1 MIEVRLICKLH
12 LSRNSLSQCV
22 KMNQEQWLSVLKL
35 STLWEFDEIR
45 KKAIA
50 ELSKV
55 NMDTADKVVLARSYR
70 VGDWLYE
77 GYTAL
82 VKREAGLSSEEA
94 EKLGYETAFRLCQ
107 RREDTF
113 RSDRPGNI
121 NRHRRSFEDL
131 GTEICGA
138 FQAELIDAGHSG
150 KAPGPTR
157 WIVSPEE
164 DMFIPDDIAVS
175 LNGLPG

>member
-35 STLWEFDEIR
+35 STMWAFDKIR

-50 ELSKV
+50 ELSKT
-55 NMDTADKVVLARSYR
+55 NMDTVDKVILARSYS

-77 GYTAL
+77 GYIAL

-94 EKLGYETAFRLCQ
+94 KRLGYETAFRLCQ
-107 RREDTF
+107 KREDTF
-113 RSDRPGNI
+113 RLNDI
-121 NRHRRSFEDL
+121 NRHRRSFEGL
-131 GTEICGA
+131 ETEICRA

-150 KAPGPTR
+150 KTLLERRRFCPGPE
-157 WIVSPEE
+157 WE
-164 DMFIPDDIAVS
+164 
-175 LNGLPG
+175 GCY